1 MFDSGIPAPRSRD
14 SSTGRVDCAICRAS
28 SPTSRLTICPALQL
42 EKLAA
47 ISPSKLPSVAGAR
60 LGVPLA
66 GVGKFVAIGLN
77 YADHAAEANLPLP
90 SEPIVFQKAITSLSG
105 PNDPVILP
113 RDSRKSD
120 WEVELGIVIGTQASY
135 VERADALAHV
145 AGYCVVNDVSERE
158 YQMERGG
165 TWDKG
170 KGCDSFGPVGPW
182 LVTTDEIAD
191 PQALDLWLDVNGQRM
206 QQGNTRT
213 MIFDCAEIV
222 SYVSRFMTL
231 MPGDI
236 IATGT
241 PPGVGMGKKP
251 DAIYL
256 KPGDVMTLGIEGL
269 GHAAPGSPRMVGG
282 SGEAAVSVFS
292 GRFEGR
298 TAVVTGAASGIGRD
312 VARRLSAEGARVSMW
327 DLNAGALGA
336 AAAEAGASNTQAVD
350 IAAEDAVDVAM
361 QRSIDALGGRLDIL
375 VASAGIAG
383 PNGAVKDYA
392 GNDWRKVFDVNVNGV
407 FYCNRA
413 AVRAM
418 DRSGLRAHHQ
428 RRFRGRKGGQS
439 ERFGLQR
446 LQGGGD
452 RSHQIAREGDR
463 RDRYPRQLHHAGRD
477 SGPLVRS
484 DDASTHRIHAVED
497 SGRAVRHHG
506 GGDFACLLAGER
518 GVFVQHRGSIRPLR
532 RAGNL
537 LKGSLERC
545 SHREQIA

>member
-1 MFDSGIPAPRSRD
+1 MKLVRFGNPGAEKPGLIDGQGGLRDLSSVIADITPGNLSRS
-14 SSTGRVDCAICRAS
+14 T
-28 SPTSRLTICPALQL
+28 L

-66 GVGKFVAIGLN
+66 GVSKFVAIGLN

-113 RDSRKSD
+113 RNSRKSD

-135 VERADALAHV
+135 VERADALAHL

-256 KPGDVMTLGIEGL
+256 KPGDVMTLGIEGV
-269 GHAAPGSPRMVGG
+269 GTQRQEVREWSASP
-282 SGEAAVSVFS
+282 E
-292 GRFEGR
+292 
-298 TAVVTGAASGIGRD
+298 T
-312 VARRLSAEGARVSMW
+312 RR
-327 DLNAGALGA
+327 
-336 AAAEAGASNTQAVD
+336 
-350 IAAEDAVDVAM
+350 
-361 QRSIDALGGRLDIL
+361 
-375 VASAGIAG
+375 
-383 PNGAVKDYA
+383 
-392 GNDWRKVFDVNVNGV
+392 
-407 FYCNRA
+407 
-413 AVRAM
+413 
-418 DRSGLRAHHQ
+418 
-428 RRFRGRKGGQS
+428 
-439 ERFGLQR
+439 
-446 LQGGGD
+446 
-452 RSHQIAREGDR
+452 
-463 RDRYPRQLHHAGRD
+463 
-477 SGPLVRS
+477 
-484 DDASTHRIHAVED
+484 
-497 SGRAVRHHG
+497 
-506 GGDFACLLAGER
+506 
-518 GVFVQHRGSIRPLR
+518 
-532 RAGNL
+532 
-537 LKGSLERC
+537 
-545 SHREQIA
+545 